1 MPVLT
6 LFGVGGAASTPPFV
20 LSATIDDTGTVLTVV
35 WSVPVSLGDGVE
47 TLYVDGNPA
56 TLTYTSGSG
65 TNTWIYA
72 ITNGH

>member
-1 MPVLT
+1 MPVLA
-6 LFGVGGAASTPPFV
+6 LMGVGGAGSTRPFV
-20 LSATIDDTGTVLTVV
+20 LSAEIDDTGTVLTVV
-35 WSVPVSLGDGVE
+35 WSVPVLLGGGDL
-47 TLYVDGNPA
+47 TLTVDGSPA